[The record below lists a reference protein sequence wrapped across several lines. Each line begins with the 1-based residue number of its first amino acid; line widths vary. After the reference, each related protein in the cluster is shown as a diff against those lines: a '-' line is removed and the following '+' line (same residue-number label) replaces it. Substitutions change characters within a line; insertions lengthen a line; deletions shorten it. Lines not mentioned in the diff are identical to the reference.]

1 MSSQK
6 FIFVTFFR
14 QNKRPFTKILLLKQ
28 WHSPGNGFVMET
40 KWQFLLC
47 SQAESV
53 RVEKTSQALECVWE
67 DRDAIFNSDC
77 SISLLRVFQ
86 HNHNHNKTDLK
97 RKKKISIPADPSR
110 KRERERERK
119 WREWLIQVPSALR
132 LGCGLRDAPSRWS
145 ELRLCDPHFQ
155 STKVPRVT
163 A

>member
-97 RKKKISIPADPSR
+97 RKKKDFHSCWPQQKKR
-110 KRERERERK
+110 KGERK
-119 WREWLIQVPSALR
+119 KVERMINTGSFCSET
-132 LGCGLRDAPSRWS
+132 GLWAQR
-145 ELRLCDPHFQ
+145 CTF
-155 STKVPRVT
+155 KVIRTETLWPPFPKH
-163 A
+163 